1 MKDIFEILKGNGIE
15 VPSEKQADIRRAVSE
30 NYKTVNE
37 FNDKIGKLDGQIST
51 ANTTISDL
59 KSQLED
65 FKTVDVKALQDKI
78 KEFEDAETARQQK
91 ETAAKELEALKNR
104 FAPLKGD
111 NSFLNEGTENWIFNE
126 FQSALTLDEN
136 KGKSDKEI
144 YDAVTKD
151 KNIYVNPNQIFK
163 NPPAGKSNNSK
174 GDSAYMEKFYADNP
188 YFKK

>member
-37 FNDKIGKLDGQIST
+37 FNDKISKLDGQIST

-65 FKTVDVKALQDKI
+65 FKAVDVKALQDKI
-78 KEFEDAETARQQK
+78 KEFEDAETARRQK

-111 NSFLNEGTENWIFNE
+111 KSFLNEGTENWIFNE

-136 KGKSDKEI
+136 KGKSDQEI
-144 YDAVTKD
+144 YDAVIKD
-151 KNIYVNPNQIFK
+151 KNIYENPNQIFK
-163 NPPAGKSNNSK
+163 NPSAGKSNNSK